1 LDARNTHYHV
11 NISINIVLYDDF
23 LNFFSAIGAGAV
35 KSNMAVFGAEQIQ
48 ESKSAS
54 KYFDKYVLAVN
65 IGAMIEIWIIPY
77 IQNKPDAPDYL
88 TAYLVAVGTLCIAAL
103 LFLIGWRYYI
113 HVNLN
118 ETVVYN
124 CIPVVINAFQTWRKQ
139 KRIQRSINQERTITS
154 TSDLLN
160 VSDNLN
166 EEEKPIGLDH
176 HPSSFLDY
184 AKAANHGKYG
194 DRIVDD
200 VKSLRGA
207 MLVFG
212 LLIPYWLL
220 YNQVK

>member
-1 LDARNTHYHV
+1 M
-11 NISINIVLYDDF
+11 IIF
-23 LNFFSAIGAGAV
+23 LQFLRSAVGAGAV

-48 ESKSAS
+48 DSKPAS
-54 KYFDKYVLAVN
+54 KYFDKYVMAVN

-77 IQNKPDAPDYL
+77 IQNKPDAHPHDYQ
-88 TAYLVAVGTLCIAAL
+88 TAYLIAVGTLCIAAL
-103 LFLIGWRYYI
+103 LFLIGWPYYI

-139 KRIQRSINQERTITS
+139 KQIQHSIDQENAISS

-160 VSDNLN
+160 ASDNLN
-166 EEEKPIGLDH
+166 EEEKPIRIEH
-176 HPSSFLDY
+176 QPSSFLDY
-184 AKAANHGKYG
+184 AKAANHGKYS

-207 MLVFG
+207 MLVFS
-212 LLIPYWLL
+212 LLIPYWLI